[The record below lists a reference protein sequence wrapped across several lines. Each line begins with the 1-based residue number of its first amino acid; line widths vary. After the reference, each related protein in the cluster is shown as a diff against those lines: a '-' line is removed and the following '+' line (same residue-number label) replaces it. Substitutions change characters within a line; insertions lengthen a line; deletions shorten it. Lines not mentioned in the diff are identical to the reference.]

1 MIRNILMDLDE
12 TILDFTKCENVAIT
26 ETFKKIGIEP
36 TSENVKRYSAIN
48 DLHWKRLERKEI
60 TRQEVLIG
68 RFNMLF
74 NELGVSYSGEKAN
87 EIYKKCLGNQSFFI
101 DGALETVKELYKKY
115 NLYIVSNGTAV
126 VQDSRIEKAKLATYF
141 KKIFISE
148 KLGVN
153 KPDARFFELCFKEMP
168 GIKKEETVIVG
179 DSLTSDMLGG
189 ENAGIR
195 NIWYNPKGIKNNLG
209 VRIWRE
215 IRSLDEIKNII
226 EE

>member
-12 TILDFTKCENVAIT
+12 TILDFTKCENVAIA

-74 NELGVSYSGEKAN
+74 NELGVSYSG
-87 EIYKKCLGNQSFFI
+87 
-101 DGALETVKELYKKY
+101 
-115 NLYIVSNGTAV
+115 GTAV

-189 ENAGIR
+189 ENAGIK
-195 NIWYNPKGIKNNLG
+195 NIWYNPKSQKNTLG
-209 VRIWRE
+209 VSIWRE
-215 IRSLDEIKNII
+215 IHSLDEIDGII
-226 EE
+226 TE